1 MTTARS
7 GIPCTVGVLT
17 FNSEATLERAL
28 SSVEDFD
35 ELLICDGG
43 SSDRTRDIAAAFGC
57 RVIDQDSRFKDSNN
71 RMVDISGCREQ
82 MLSAAAN
89 PWVLMLDSDE
99 YVPDELVDE
108 IRHVLAA
115 DDRTLGAYHV
125 PRKYVLDG
133 QVVDCSITYPR
144 APLRLVRP
152 AAGMRYHGLAHAV
165 PWLPPGVPVGT
176 LSSAQHVP
184 FPDLRDH
191 WRRRMSYLRMEEIQ
205 AAELTPKAWFDQIVA
220 PSVKTLRLYGRRYYR
235 LRLDCRGRRL
245 PLRHEL
251 GFVAY
256 QLLRPWYTGRRFV
269 RLGNADVQS
278 AWR

>member
-1 MTTARS
+1 MTDDTS
-7 GIPCTVGVLT
+7 PIPCTVGVLT

-28 SSVEDFD
+28 SSVQEFD
-35 ELLICDGG
+35 ELLVCDGG
-43 SSDRTRDIAAAFGC
+43 STDGTRDIAAAFGS
-57 RVIDQDSRFKDSNN
+57 RVVDQDAKFKDGNN
-71 RMVDISGCREQ
+71 RMVNISGCREQ
-82 MLSAAAN
+82 MLAAASN

-99 YVPDELVDE
+99 YVPPDMVEE
-108 IRHVLAA
+108 IRQVLAT
-115 DDRTLGAYHV
+115 DDGKLGAYHV

-133 QVVDCSITYPR
+133 EVIECSITYPR

-165 PWLPPGVPVGT
+165 PRLPPGVPVGT
-176 LSSAQHVP
+176 LTTAQHVP

-205 AAELTPKAWFDQIVA
+205 AADLTPKSWFHEIMT
-220 PSVKTLRLYGRRYYR
+220 PGLKTIRLYAQRYYR
-235 LRLDCRGRRL
+235 LRLHCSGRRL

-256 QLLRPWYTGRRFV
+256 QFLRPWYTGRRF
-269 RLGNADVQS
+269 LGIGNSDIQG
-278 AWR
+278 AWQ